1 MPPAEGDSHTCRP
14 HIHFTSLGHPTV
26 SPLNILNSSSSKTS
40 CHRLTSRRPEAH
52 INTPH
57 AIASETFSSHLG
69 STSLLP
75 SPHTEIPSWQV
86 GCSNSAQ
93 TEMAQTGCG
102 GEQADVTR
110 VVEEGGQTGG
120 YGKTKCA

>member
-1 MPPAEGDSHTCRP
+1 M
-14 HIHFTSLGHPTV
+14 L
-26 SPLNILNSSSSKTS
+26 
-40 CHRLTSRRPEAH
+40 
-52 INTPH
+52 
-57 AIASETFSSHLG
+57 ASETLSSHLG

-75 SPHTEIPSWQV
+75 SPHAEIPSWQV

-93 TEMAQTGCG
+93 TKTETAQTGCG

-120 YGKTKCA
+120 YWQNQGCLSQEQWVLRISPSLSILKMGST